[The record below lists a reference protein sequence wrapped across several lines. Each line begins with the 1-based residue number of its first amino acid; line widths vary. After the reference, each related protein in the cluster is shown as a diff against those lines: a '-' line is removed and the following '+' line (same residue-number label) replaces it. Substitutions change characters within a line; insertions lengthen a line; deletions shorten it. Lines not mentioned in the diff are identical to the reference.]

1 MVLESSNSQDVRQV
15 QRPSFLLLYFL
26 LVAVVGLS
34 FFSFPKEIG
43 AIQSAHIEHA
53 RFLELSV
60 ETKSDGQSNVFELSD
75 ETKTSDEQ
83 DGVLKLSIQKT
94 QDEQANVA
102 ELSVEKISDDPPD
115 LLLSVPFYVYEDLSW
130 LNATFVGRPVSEVA
144 YSSKKNAT
152 SFKHGD
158 DYWFIVSSLRHP
170 MRTHN
175 ISEAKIFF
183 VPLLLN
189 FLDEEMYY
197 KGPLCSNGRCDWDL
211 LMHTQE
217 QLRKSPAF
225 QKYPDRHFVV

>member
-1 MVLESSNSQDVRQV
+1 MLKSSNSRHI
-15 QRPSFLLLYFL
+15 RLLRLPSFLLLYFL
-26 LVAVVGLS
+26 LVTAVSLLS
-34 FFSFPKEIG
+34 FPNEVGGIYSV
-43 AIQSAHIEHA
+43 HIEHA
-53 RFLELSV
+53 RILQVSV
-60 ETKSDGQSNVFELSD
+60 E
-75 ETKTSDEQ
+75 SDEQ
-83 DGVLKLSIQKT
+83 ARVGELSIQKT
-94 QDEQANVA
+94 QDEQANVV
-102 ELSVEKISDDPPD
+102 ELSDETKTSDDPPD

-144 YSSKKNAT
+144 YSSKENAT